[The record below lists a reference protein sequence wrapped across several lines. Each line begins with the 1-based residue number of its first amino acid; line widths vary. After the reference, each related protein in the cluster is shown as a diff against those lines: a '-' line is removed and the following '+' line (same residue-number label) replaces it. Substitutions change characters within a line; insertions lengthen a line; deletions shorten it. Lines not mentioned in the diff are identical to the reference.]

1 MLKFIGKSVRTPFFV
16 STGLFSWE
24 ASSLRKNIFPFVFQ
38 ILGRKFSSFRQK
50 NSSTVVRT
58 ALVSRFFNRICAN
71 FFSDSTQF
79 SNDWSVRTALYVSTE
94 LFSGEATSFIKNNFQ
109 LVFHNLGGNFSRFW
123 QNFSSTVVRTAY
135 VPRFFNQTYANFFWT
150 LRKILLAGLSENHS
164 KCPQDCF
171 HGKHLLWNKTLFQMF
186 FTI

>member
-1 MLKFIGKSVRTPFFV
+1 M

-38 ILGRKFSSFRQK
+38 ILGRKFSNFRQK
-50 NSSTVVRT
+50 NSSTVFKT
-58 ALVSRFFNRICAN
+58 ALVFRFFNRIHAN
-71 FFSDSTQF
+71 FFWDSTQI
-79 SNDWSVRTALYVSTE
+79 SINWSVRTELYVSRE

-150 LRKILLAGLSENHS
+150 LRKILLADCQKTTLSVRRIVFMGS
-164 KCPQDCF
+164 I
-171 HGKHLLWNKTLFQMF
+171 F
-186 FTI
+186 FEKKNTF